1 MASVFTHAFFAAAM
15 GGAFA
20 RRRMPARFWV
30 LSALCAVAPDADVVA
45 FAFGVPYGGM
55 FGHRG
60 FTHSLVFAALL
71 GVAVAA
77 AFFRDAANRAAL
89 AVFFSLATA
98 SHAALDMLTNGGLGV
113 ALLAPFSARRHFF
126 PFRPV
131 EVSPIGVA
139 EFFGEWGLAVILSE
153 LLWVWLPAA
162 FGLALVL
169 IFRRT
174 TQTEPPRTGA

>member
-1 MASVFTHAFFAAAM
+1 MASVFTHAFLAAAM

-20 RRRMPARFWV
+20 RRRMPGRFWV
-30 LSALCAVAPDADVVA
+30 LSAVCAVLPDADVLA
-45 FAFGVPYGGM
+45 FGFGVPYGSM

-60 FTHSLVFAALL
+60 FTHSLVFAALT
-71 GVAVAA
+71 GVAVVAV
-77 AFFRDAANRAAL
+77 FFRDAANRAAL

-98 SHAALDMLTNGGLGV
+98 SHALLDALTNGGLGV
-113 ALLAPFSARRHFF
+113 ALFAPFSARRYFF

-153 LLWVWLPAA
+153 LLWVWLPA
-162 FGLALVL
+162 GLVLALVL
-169 IFRRT
+169 IFRRGT
-174 TQTEPPRTGA
+174 PTESV